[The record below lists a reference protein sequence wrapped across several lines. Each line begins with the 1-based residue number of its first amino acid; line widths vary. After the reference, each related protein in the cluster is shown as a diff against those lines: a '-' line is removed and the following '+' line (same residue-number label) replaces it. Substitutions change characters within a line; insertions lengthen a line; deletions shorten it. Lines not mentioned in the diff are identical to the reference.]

1 MILASRAFLPLL
13 FHKPLGTS
21 LCRRTMATAASPVAD
36 AVHTKLASAFAPR
49 VLEVINESSG
59 HNVPAGSETHFKV
72 VVVSEAFESK
82 PLIARHR
89 LVNDALQEELAGP
102 IHALSIVAK
111 TPEQWEKSGGTFPK
125 SPPCMGG
132 SKR

>member
-49 VLEVINESSG
+49 VLEVKAHGATSWLI
-59 HNVPAGSETHFKV
+59 ETTA
-72 VVVSEAFESK
+72 SQYEM
-82 PLIARHR
+82 I
-89 LVNDALQEELAGP
+89 ALQD
-102 IHALSIVAK
+102 
-111 TPEQWEKSGGTFPK
+111 
-125 SPPCMGG
+125 
-132 SKR
+132 

>member
-1 MILASRAFLPLL
+1 MSLVGTTFQ
-13 FHKPLGTS
+13 LGRRPTS
-21 LCRRTMATAASPVAD
+21 SCFSLTQ
-36 AVHTKLASAFAPR
+36 
-49 VLEVINESSG
+49 
-59 HNVPAGSETHFKV
+59 V